1 MTDFF
6 SPGDPPQLL
15 LKVDSRHY
23 LWGLIFVLIL
33 IPFFIVL
40 YFGWKLFKRTKIWKP
55 KDMDFVTGIPSLE
68 ETEIP
73 EVPPKNIGE
82 KIARILF

>member
-33 IPFFIVL
+33 IPFFVVGVSIDEGEVHL
-40 YFGWKLFKRTKIWKP
+40 IL
-55 KDMDFVTGIPSLE
+55 
-68 ETEIP
+68 TEVS
-73 EVPPKNIGE
+73 ELLVV
-82 KIARILF
+82 ILDLGLVCLNECLCLGVAC